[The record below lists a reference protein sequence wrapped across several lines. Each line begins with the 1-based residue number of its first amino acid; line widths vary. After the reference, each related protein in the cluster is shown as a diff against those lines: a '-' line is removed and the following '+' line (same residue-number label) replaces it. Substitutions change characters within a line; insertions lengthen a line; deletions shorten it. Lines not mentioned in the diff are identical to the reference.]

1 MPHFP
6 SNVLQAYEYEQ
17 SANQQA
23 QFGDDYTEAKPVGCI
38 GAACKKIS
46 AKFKKFRNTRKKK
59 SPLLG
64 EDSSI
69 NTLGGKR
76 KRTRKRKR
84 KKKGG
89 KRRTTRNK
97 RRKKKRTRKKKRVK
111 RRSRRR

>member
-6 SNVLQAYEYEQ
+6 SNTLQAYEYD
-17 SANQQA
+17 NQQERL
-23 QFGDDYTEAKPVGCI
+23 FSDDYTGAKPVGCI

-46 AKFKKFRNTRKKK
+46 AKFKNFRNTRKKK
-59 SPLLG
+59 SPLLD
-64 EDSSI
+64 EDSPF

>member
-1 MPHFP
+1 MPHLP
-6 SNVLQAYEYEQ
+6 SNLLQAYEYDK
-17 SANQQA
+17 QQEGL
-23 QFGDDYTEAKPVGCI
+23 FSDDYTGTKPVGCI

-46 AKFKKFRNTRKKK
+46 DKFKNFRNTRKKK
-59 SPLLG
+59 SPLLD
-64 EDSSI
+64 EASHF
-69 NTLGGKR
+69 NALGGKR

>member
-1 MPHFP
+1 MPRLP
-6 SNVLQAYEYEQ
+6 SSLGQAYEYDDQ
-17 SANQQA
+17 LAQQ
-23 QFGDDYTEAKPVGCI
+23 FSDDYTGAKPVGCI

-46 AKFKKFRNTRKKK
+46 DKFKNFRNTRKKK
-59 SPLLG
+59 SPLLD
-64 EDSSI
+64 EDYPF
-69 NTLGGKR
+69 NALGGKR